1 MALTCFL
8 DVVTEGE
15 ASVETGGVGAT
26 SELVEREEF
35 VASELVRDPSR
46 SDLLD

>member
-1 MALTCFL
+1 MTLSCLL
-8 DVVTEGE
+8 DVVAEGE
-15 ASVETGGVGAT
+15 AGVQTRGVGA
-26 SELVEREEF
+26 SAELVEREEF